1 MKFGNHTSQAL
12 KDFALALSLAN
23 LCMVDPWTR
32 VLGLSLD
39 DGFFRQ
45 APPTRMDI
53 VGVVIAVLFLTAT
66 FWSVTTLVRETRFT
80 VLKTTVRTLFLLFA
94 LIPLHTLL
102 VRTPR
107 FWWLET
113 RLCLW
118 FGELSAAAPGT
129 AHFATA
135 LAAIVVVAATVRWG
149 RQLEKVIIPIVM
161 MEVPFVLITFFQA
174 GNFFNNYSRFAPQY
188 EDQASVSM
196 NHIVKARIHSRVV
209 WLLFDELD
217 RGVIDG
223 SDRFGASYPEIA
235 RLQRESVVATNAV
248 SPTSCT
254 RLSLPTYLSGREI
267 SALDP
272 QSPSRANI
280 TLASTGETIPWD
292 PQDNLFAQAMSEGF
306 TTGIVGWYIP
316 YCKILKNSFNYCW
329 WAPAYSNS
337 IRTGATIP
345 DDILTQL
352 WNAADATPVGA
363 IALKKIDHDALC
375 AHRIHVYEE
384 SLVQAEQLAT
394 NPQFDLVFVHFS
406 IPHPP
411 GFFRSDTHQFDCSG
425 DYVDNVSL
433 VDQTIG
439 EMRSRMES
447 AHTWNTSTVIISSD
461 HPYRTW
467 LWGKVSQRDR
477 GANTAN
483 DAGLFAKVPLL
494 VKLPEQHRELRY
506 VQQFNTVV
514 LHDLILALL
523 RGDLPE
529 PIELVNWL
537 KENTSA
543 DVAPVPITA
552 CPPFNGGKASS
563 GGIGQSRAAEAMVHA
578 AD

>member
-1 MKFGNHTSQAL
+1 MKFGKQTSRAL
-12 KDFALALSLAN
+12 KDFFLALSLSN

-32 VLGLSLD
+32 VLGLSLN

-66 FWSVTTLVRETRFT
+66 FWAVATLIRASRSM
-80 VLKTTVRTLFLLFA
+80 VLKTAVRTLFLLTA
-94 LIPLHTLL
+94 LIPFHMLL
-102 VRTPR
+102 LRIPT

-118 FGELSAAAPGT
+118 YSEVSGYAPET
-129 AHFATA
+129 AHLTLTLGAI
-135 LAAIVVVAATVRWG
+135 AAGAATVRWG

-161 MEVPFVLITFFQA
+161 IEVPFVLITFFQA
-174 GNFFNNYSRFAPQY
+174 GNFFSNYLKFAPQY
-188 EDQASVSM
+188 QDQAAIAM
-196 NHIVKARIHSRVV
+196 KNIVRTGTHSRVV

-235 RLQRESVVATNAV
+235 RLQRQSVVATNAV

-267 SALDP
+267 SVLDP
-272 QSPSRANI
+272 QSPSSANI
-280 TLASTGETIPWD
+280 TLASTGQTIRWD

-316 YCKILKNSFNYCW
+316 YCRILKNSFNYCW

-363 IALKKIDHDALC
+363 IALKKIDKNALC
-375 AHRIHVYEE
+375 THRIHVYED
-384 SLVQAEQLAT
+384 SLTRAEQLAT
-394 NPQFDLVFVHFS
+394 NPRFDLVFVHFS

-411 GFFRSDTHQFDCSG
+411 GFYRADTHQFDCSG

-433 VDQTIG
+433 VDRTIG
-439 EMRSRMES
+439 ELRVAMEA
-447 AHTWNTSTVIISSD
+447 AHTWNNSTVIVSSD
-461 HPYRTW
+461 HPYRPW
-467 LWGKVSQRDR
+467 LWGKISQRNR
-477 GANTAN
+477 GGN
-483 DAGLFAKVPLL
+483 
-494 VKLPEQHRELRY
+494 
-506 VQQFNTVV
+506 
-514 LHDLILALL
+514 
-523 RGDLPE
+523 
-529 PIELVNWL
+529 
-537 KENTSA
+537 SA
-543 DVAPVPITA
+543 DDE
-552 CPPFNGGKASS
+552 
-563 GGIGQSRAAEAMVHA
+563 R
-578 AD
+578 